1 MTFRPSLERHRDSG
15 ASHDGGRGAF
25 GRQTFG
31 GRHRA
36 KAVERAAE
44 RVDDASEQ
52 GVAHGYVHDAACAPD
67 FVASVQA

>member
-1 MTFRPSLERHRDSG
+1 MASG
-15 ASHDGGRGAF
+15 GTF

-36 KAVERAAE
+36 EAVERAAE

-52 GVAHGYVHDAACAPD
+52 GVAHGHVHDAACAPD
-67 FVASVQA
+67 FVAGVQA